1 MDFLPLSIADILL
14 PIVIA
19 ALIATSLFY
28 ILGSFF
34 SLGKVGFAI
43 IAFIGIIANV
53 FYFKAQFISLFG
65 EVGVNLKFLVL
76 FPVVFCILYLLFSL
90 FVLQARFYF
99 CIICRNIQM
108 YLIMLRGSLF
118 RKDILGLLHFI

>member
-43 IAFIGIIANV
+43 IAIIGIIANV

-90 FVLQARFYF
+90 FIA
-99 CIICRNIQM
+99 
-108 YLIMLRGSLF
+108 YLIRNDKRPIGHHVKRSLVNF
-118 RKDILGLLHFI
+118 KNKKNG